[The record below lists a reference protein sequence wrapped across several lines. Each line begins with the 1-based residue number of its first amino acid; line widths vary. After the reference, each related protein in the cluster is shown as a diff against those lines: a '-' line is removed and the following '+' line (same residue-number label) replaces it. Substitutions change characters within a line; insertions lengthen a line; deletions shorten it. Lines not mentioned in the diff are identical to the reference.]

1 MMVFDD
7 SFNREA
13 MTRIRAKLYAV
24 NSYFAWLDYSA
35 ANPKGRRYDWKGNP
49 LPLNSYSL
57 SPVTNEAREYYAMSL
72 RDVWENDAEAQ
83 IKGYLARLRRGDTLD
98 KILAWEMEQPARY
111 NNNPWRDKDVKP

>member
-1 MMVFDD
+1 MVFDD

-35 ANPKGRRYDWKGNP
+35 ANPKGRGTTRRGNP

-72 RDVWENDAEAQ
+72 LDVWENDAEAQ

-98 KILAWEMEQPARY
+98 RILTWEMGQPARY